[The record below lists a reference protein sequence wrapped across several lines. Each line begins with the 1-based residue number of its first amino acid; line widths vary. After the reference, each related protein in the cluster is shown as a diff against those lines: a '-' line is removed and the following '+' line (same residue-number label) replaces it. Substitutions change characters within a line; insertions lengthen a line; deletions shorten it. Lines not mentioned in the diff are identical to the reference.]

1 MQVTDKDKKIT
12 ELNDMISSLQNKLQD
27 KIKDMKN
34 EKGEIE
40 KFKKLAEEYEDKNIQ
55 MQVQL
60 ERVGVSPD
68 KIKA

>member
-55 MQVQL
+55 MQV
-60 ERVGVSPD
+60 
-68 KIKA
+68 